1 LEFADFREAFLLA
14 GLQRVMQALGA
25 YCFLSRVKGITAFAQ
40 HIPAGERR
48 LKWLLRQAGKREW
61 EAILPGS

>member
-1 LEFADFREAFLLA
+1 
-14 GLQRVMQALGA
+14 MQALGA

-48 LKWLLRQAGKREW
+48 LKWLLWQAG
-61 EAILPGS
+61 